1 MEFLTFIIIVIS
13 VSFLI
18 LIGALII
25 LRTFYTKRK
34 RMFEKS
40 KEADNEL
47 KKIDFSEKNE
57 FIKNNSRFK
66 E

>member
-18 LIGALII
+18 LVGVLIT
-25 LRTFYTKRK
+25 LRIFYVKRK

-40 KEADNEL
+40 KEADNRL

-57 FIKNNSRFK
+57 FIKK
-66 E
+66 